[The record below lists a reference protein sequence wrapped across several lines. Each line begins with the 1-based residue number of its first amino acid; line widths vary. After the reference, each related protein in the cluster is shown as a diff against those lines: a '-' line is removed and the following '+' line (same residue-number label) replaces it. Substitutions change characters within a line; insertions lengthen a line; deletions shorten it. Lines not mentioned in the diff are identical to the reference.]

1 MSKKVAFL
9 GLGKMGGLMAKHLL
23 EAGYSVTG
31 YDPVAKAMAT
41 AKKNGAKAAK
51 TPAAAVKGADIV
63 CSSLPTPA
71 VVRDVYLGSGGA
83 LKALQRGAVIFELS
97 TSTVDLTR
105 EIAAA
110 GKNKGVA
117 FLDAPVSGSIPHL
130 ANKQVAAMVGGD
142 RKALKKNRDVLETFC
157 KSITYMGPSGTG
169 LIMKL
174 VTNHILYIHHAGI
187 AEGVA
192 FGMKGGLKADK
203 MVKFL
208 QESAVPNLLFYK
220 GTEMAARDY
229 SNVIAPVE
237 LSKKD
242 LGLSV
247 GEANDLGVPVPLGVA
262 ALQQYVTAIALG
274 LRQADFNAVFESYL
288 NAAGEKPMRQSKG
301 RSR

>member
-110 GKNKGVA
+110 GKKKGVA

>member
-110 GKNKGVA
+110 GKKKGVA

-192 FGMKGGLKADK
+192 FGMKGGLKADE

>member
-83 LKALQRGAVIFELS
+83 LKALQHGAVIFELS
-97 TSTVDLTR
+97 TSTVDLAR

-110 GKNKGVA
+110 GKKKGVA

-142 RKALKKNRDVLETFC
+142 RKALKKNRDVLEAFC
-157 KSITYMGPSGTG
+157 KSITYMGPPGTG

-288 NAAGEKPMRQSKG
+288 NAAGEKPKRQSKG